1 MMITKKD
8 EMLYVL
14 VMCMAGQT
22 NSVLSHENIFKLV
35 SIIKEEDDSIFL
47 CYAAIIAKKK
57 YILVLTANELYDSLH
72 QGPQQ
77 IVFVLHCDPHQL
89 YIVDL
94 HKVQCHWADK
104 PQLIMGDRKCHPV
117 YN

>member
-35 SIIKEEDDSIFL
+35 SIIKEEDSIFL
-47 CYAAIIAKKK
+47 CYAAIIAKK
-57 YILVLTANELYDSLH
+57 E
-72 QGPQQ
+72 
-77 IVFVLHCDPHQL
+77 
-89 YIVDL
+89 
-94 HKVQCHWADK
+94 
-104 PQLIMGDRKCHPV
+104 V
-117 YN
+117 YTSTYCQ

>member
-47 CYAAIIAKKK
+47 CYAAIIAKK
-57 YILVLTANELYDSLH
+57 E
-72 QGPQQ
+72 
-77 IVFVLHCDPHQL
+77 
-89 YIVDL
+89 
-94 HKVQCHWADK
+94 
-104 PQLIMGDRKCHPV
+104 V
-117 YN
+117 YTSTYCQWTLW